1 VTKRKVS
8 AILLAIVLLGA
19 LSLLVL
25 EGITVADSVP
35 SNHITAIVRSA
46 FEAEPGVFLWL
57 AFTFGYLGG
66 HFFWFKREKN
76 ADSK

>member
-1 VTKRKVS
+1 MTKRKVS

-25 EGITVADSVP
+25 EGVTVADSVP
-35 SNHITAIVRSA
+35 ANHITSIVRSA
-46 FEAEPGVFLWL
+46 FEAEPGVFIWL
-57 AFTFGYLGG
+57 AFTFGYLSG

-76 ADSK
+76 ANS